1 MSDDFLP
8 EFKVMQAKCG
18 GYRGMYRLFCGK
30 EFKLIPGAAKAT
42 ASQAMSD
49 VKEYVRLKLNP
60 PIRAEK
66 KAPEPDTLG
75 RAQWH
80 EQRAAVEAERQE
92 RVLGAVIIRGKP
104 VAIERRRVRA

>member
-1 MSDDFLP
+1 MNRTFLP
-8 EFKVMQAKCG
+8 KASSMPWRDQYRPLYRWYSESPWTLVPGGLSYPTSKQA
-18 GYRGMYRLFCGK
+18 
-30 EFKLIPGAAKAT
+30 ENAADAYMAT
-42 ASQAMSD
+42 
-49 VKEYVRLKLNP
+49 KLNP

-66 KAPEPDTLG
+66 KAKDPDTLG